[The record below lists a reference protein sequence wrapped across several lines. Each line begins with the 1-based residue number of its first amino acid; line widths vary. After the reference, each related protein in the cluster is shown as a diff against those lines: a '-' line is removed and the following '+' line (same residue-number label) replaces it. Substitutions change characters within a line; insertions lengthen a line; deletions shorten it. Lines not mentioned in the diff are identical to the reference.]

1 MLLHILVLEFNK
13 TLKLFLKPLKT
24 KSDSRDICR
33 TGCFCNSGA
42 CQQYLGLTDQDLMA
56 MYEAGHVCGDM
67 VDLINGK
74 PTGSVRISFGYM
86 SSQADVDTLL
96 QLIREGFK
104 IEERPGDIC
113 YDYRHGQNFLK
124 NEDIFDAQS

>member
-1 MLLHILVLEFNK
+1 
-13 TLKLFLKPLKT
+13 
-24 KSDSRDICR
+24 
-33 TGCFCNSGA
+33 
-42 CQQYLGLTDQDLMA
+42 

-86 SSQADVDTLL
+86 SRQADVDTLL

-104 IEERPGDIC
+104 IE
-113 YDYRHGQNFLK
+113 K
-124 NEDIFDAQS
+124 VSFDLMVHFIQKGKEK

>member
-1 MLLHILVLEFNK
+1 
-13 TLKLFLKPLKT
+13 
-24 KSDSRDICR
+24 
-33 TGCFCNSGA
+33 
-42 CQQYLGLTDQDLMA
+42 MA

-104 IEERPGDIC
+104 IEKRLYFI
-113 YDYRHGQNFLK
+113 
-124 NEDIFDAQS
+124 I